1 MSLSRRNI
9 VTGRLRRSFAAI
21 FAIAALLPQ
30 MGKSQESLVDL
41 PSFRDGCQ
49 ALADERFQTAI
60 TSLQE
65 SWNAVIG
72 DAGGDV
78 ERDFVASRLL
88 EAFVRNGETDKAAN
102 WLRAHPLLAS
112 SNDTLYWSAI
122 VHRSEEEFSAAAR
135 LFGELAGR
143 LPEPDRTIS
152 TSRAVCLT
160 LGDNQNTAWE
170 SITALGRTDDNGGVS
185 NLCPNRN
192 SCRPAG
198 TRPEN
203 PGESS
208 RNRINTPRNLRF
220 ATIALRAHLPA
231 RTRSGGNKQSHP

>member
-78 ERDFVASRLL
+78 ERDFVASPFARGICKKWGNRQSSQLAARRTL
-88 EAFVRNGETDKAAN
+88 SSPVRTTPFTGVQ
-102 WLRAHPLLAS
+102 L
-112 SNDTLYWSAI
+112 

-143 LPEPDRTIS
+143 LPEPDRTIF
-152 TSRAVCLT
+152 
-160 LGDNQNTAWE
+160 NF
-170 SITALGRTDDNGGVS
+170 
-185 NLCPNRN
+185 
-192 SCRPAG
+192 
-198 TRPEN
+198 
-203 PGESS
+203 
-208 RNRINTPRNLRF
+208 PRGS
-220 ATIALRAHLPA
+220 A
-231 RTRSGGNKQSHP
+231 